1 MGGLAGHMMHPHD
14 NLNLTVHDFI
24 TMFSQTIKNNLPASE
39 KLDGFN
45 IHILKYNGEIRFA
58 RNSGDLIDNG
68 FGKDEIKNRFS
79 NERVREIF
87 HKGFEMVEK
96 DDRFLMIPEWELFH
110 STINAEIITG
120 RTNIMYYDVDMIVPH
135 NIFHWQKEGSKYI
148 TISVDSFPGTRK
160 QHRLPF
166 TWISAEPDF
175 NKNYW
180 FKRIWR
186 VFDGFTEDDTLADYY
201 RYKFDQVVTAVMG
214 GEYSSELIRAMFDR
228 FFEVGEKVDLR
239 ELRKKFGSENVQKF
253 IDIKKQLVFLTKDEL
268 DQLVLEMGTCILK
281 HFRGLNWA
289 HNTQY
294 TAANILHNEIMTSI
308 NTRSEETKMFIHR
321 WMACD
326 DNIFATEGIVVE
338 YKGERYKWTGP
349 FAPINQ
355 LLGGNR

>member
-14 NLNLTVHDFI
+14 NLNLTMHDFI
-24 TMFSQTIKNNLPASE
+24 TIFSQTIKNNLPASE

-45 IHILKYNGEIRFA
+45 IHILNYNGEIRFA
-58 RNSGDLIDNG
+58 RNSGDLINNG
-68 FGKDEIKNRFS
+68 FGKDEIENRFS

-87 HKGFEMVEK
+87 RKGFEMVEK

-110 STINAEIITG
+110 FTINAEIITG

-148 TISVDSFPGTRK
+148 TVSVDSFPGTRK

-201 RYKFDQVVTAVMG
+201 RYKFDQVVTAIMG
-214 GEYSSELIRAMFDR
+214 GEYSPELIRAMFDR
-228 FFEVGEKVDLR
+228 FFEVGEKVNLR
-239 ELRKKFGSENVQKF
+239 ELRRKFGSENVQKF
-253 IDIKKQLVFLTKDEL
+253 IDIEKQLVSLTKDEL

-294 TAANILHNEIMTSI
+294 TAANILHNEIMMLI
-308 NTRSEETKMFIHR
+308 NTQPEKTKMFIHR

-326 DNIFATEGIVVE
+326 GNVFATEGIVVE
-338 YKGERYKWTGP
+338 YKGEHYKWTGP